1 MKSKRSLM
9 TVLVGLAMLAAPI
22 TAAAYDN
29 NHRAHND
36 SHAAHVSR
44 SFNAPA
50 RSFAAPRNNVAPA
63 VTRRE
68 FRNNAVAA
76 NRDWRAN
83 RSWADA
89 NAYRNYG
96 QNYGNPG
103 YYPAPVYTAPG
114 YMVPGYGAGYGGG
127 QNCAR
132 AQRIIN
138 DYYRDRNTGHPAAA
152 SDLLARNQWAFH
164 SGCGGAA
171 PYAGGLLG
179 GLGGVPA
186 YNNSGGYGQPY
197 SGYNGG
203 YGQPYGSGSMLA
215 PLIQQFVR

>member
-83 RSWADA
+83 R
-89 NAYRNYG
+89 Y
-96 QNYGNPG
+96 
-103 YYPAPVYTAPG
+103 
-114 YMVPGYGAGYGGG
+114 
-127 QNCAR
+127 
-132 AQRIIN
+132 
-138 DYYRDRNTGHPAAA
+138 
-152 SDLLARNQWAFH
+152 
-164 SGCGGAA
+164 
-171 PYAGGLLG
+171 LG
-179 GLGGVPA
+179 
-186 YNNSGGYGQPY
+186 
-197 SGYNGG
+197 
-203 YGQPYGSGSMLA
+203 
-215 PLIQQFVR
+215 RR